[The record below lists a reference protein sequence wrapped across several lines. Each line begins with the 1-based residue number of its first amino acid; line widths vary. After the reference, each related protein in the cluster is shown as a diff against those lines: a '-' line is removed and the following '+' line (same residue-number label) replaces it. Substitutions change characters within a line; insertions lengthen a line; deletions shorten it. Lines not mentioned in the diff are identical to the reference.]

1 MATLSLPK
9 TTSDRQLQRQTYE
22 NILQTIGRTPLV
34 QLNRVVAGVGAGTIL
49 AKVEFLNPG
58 GSVKDRIALSIIE
71 DAEQR
76 GALKPGGTIVEATS
90 GNTGAGLAL
99 AAAVKGYKC
108 VFVMPD
114 KMSEEKVRYLRAFGA
129 RVIITPTAVTPDD
142 PRSYYSVAKRIV
154 AETPNSILAN
164 QYHNP
169 ANPAAHY
176 RTTGPEIWEQTAGQI
191 DVWIAGMGTG
201 GTITGAARCLKE
213 HNPNI
218 KVVGV
223 DILGSLLYD
232 TWRLG
237 HMPSEPFMKTYK
249 IEGIG
254 EDFVPSTLD
263 LGLID
268 EVVQVDDRESF
279 LMARRLVREE
289 GIFCGGSSGS
299 AVAGLL
305 KSRIVH
311 ALRADQ
317 TAVVLLP
324 DSGDRYLSKLY
335 DDNWMRENGFLSNGW
350 GGSRVGDL
358 LNRPDRIDLVTARSD
373 DRMTAVIALM
383 KEYDISQVP
392 VLDGQGQL
400 AGIVTEVD
408 LLEHLLHG
416 GHEHDP
422 DETIAPIVNP
432 NVVTVNTT
440 ASLEGVLTNFERG
453 KVVIVVDEGKP
464 VGILTKIDLIDLMAR
479 QIH

>member
-1 MATLSLPK
+1 MNTLTMPITIAEESK
-9 TTSDRQLQRQTYE
+9 QRPQTYIS
-22 NILQTIGRTPLV
+22 ILQTIGQTPLV
-34 QLNRVVAGVGAGTIL
+34 QLNRVVADVNARVF
-49 AKVEFLNPG
+49 AKVEFFNPG

-76 GALKPGGTIVEATS
+76 GALQPGGTIVEATS

-154 AETPNSILAN
+154 AETSNSILAN

-191 DVWIAGMGTG
+191 DVLIAGMGTG
-201 GTITGAARCLKE
+201 GTITGTARYLKE
-213 HNPNI
+213 QNPDI

-232 TWRLG
+232 TWKLG
-237 HMPSEPFMKTYK
+237 RVPNEPFLKTYK

-254 EDFVPSTLD
+254 EDFVPGTLD
-263 LGLID
+263 LSLID

-289 GIFCGGSSGS
+289 GIFSGGSSGS

-305 KSRIVH
+305 KSQIVR
-311 ALRADQ
+311 ALRPDQ

-335 DDNWMRENGFLSNGW
+335 DDNWMRENGFLCSGW
-350 GGSRVGDL
+350 SGNCIADL
-358 LNRPDRIDLVTARSD
+358 LDRPDRIDLVTAHLA

-392 VLDGQGQL
+392 VIDAQGKL

-422 DETIAPIVNP
+422 AETIASIVNP
-432 NVVTVNTT
+432 NVVTVSTG
-440 ASLEGVLTNFERG
+440 ASLESVLINFERG
-453 KVVIVVDEGKP
+453 KVVIVVDGDQP

-479 QIH
+479 QIQ